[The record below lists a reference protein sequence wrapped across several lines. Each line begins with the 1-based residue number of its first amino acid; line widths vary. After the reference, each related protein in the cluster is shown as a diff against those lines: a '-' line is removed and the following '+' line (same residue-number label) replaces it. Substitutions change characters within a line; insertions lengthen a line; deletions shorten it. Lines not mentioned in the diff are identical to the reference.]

1 MSFRL
6 PLLDA
11 ASHYRRVFGGIEIQ
25 NRAAYQFVFRDAD
38 HLQEQAIGEDD
49 VGAIVVDDDAL
60 IDGFQDAGHF
70 ANPGECFWHGIL
82 AFASAV
88 LDLARCDSSAWRW

>member
-11 ASHYRRVFGGIEIQ
+11 GAHYRRVFGRIEIQ
-25 NRAAYQFVFRDAD
+25 NRAADQFVFRDAD

-49 VGAIVVDDDAL
+49 MAAIVVDDDSL
-60 IDGFQDAGHF
+60 IDGFEDACHF
-70 ANPGECFWHGIL
+70 ANPGELRFLHSGSLSRRTEEFI
-82 AFASAV
+82 ATTS
-88 LDLARCDSSAWRW
+88 